1 MRRITFRLSQSDF
14 EKIEQLAQ
22 QKALDIAEIIRML
35 VHIGLTVEEAAADN
49 QPNCNDHI
57 SPQEQKFLW
66 KTMLTWEL
74 ESRYLLRH
82 LVDNLIQG
90 HAEHRGELM
99 EETKQQAEAHVN
111 QLFDRTFPH

>member
-14 EKIEQLAQ
+14 EKVEQLAQ

-49 QPNCNDHI
+49 ADKDGGPMNW
-57 SPQEQKFLW
+57 QEQQFLW
-66 KTMLTWEL
+66 KTILTWGL

-90 HAEHRGELM
+90 HTNNRAALM
-99 EETKQQAEAHVN
+99 EESKQQAEAYVSK
-111 QLFDRTFPH
+111 LFNDK